1 MKVILVAINSKFIH
15 SNLAVR
21 YLKRFTEDLQ
31 YTCGIEEFSINDR
44 VERIV
49 EEIILKEPEVVAFSC
64 YIWNISYIKKVSRLI
79 KLINPNIKIIL
90 GGPEVSFDARDYLKE
105 EYCDFLIEGEGEE
118 TYRELIAYLL
128 EKNKEKEHIN
138 NIKALYYIEDNEI
151 IYTGKRDLMDMND
164 IVFPY
169 EELEE
174 LNNKIIYYEA
184 SRGCPFNCKYCL
196 SSTVHGLRFL
206 NIDRVKKELQFFID
220 KKVKLVKFVDRTFN
234 CDHEFAYEI
243 WKFIIEK
250 SPENITFH
258 FEISADL
265 LTEKEINLL
274 SKAKEGLIQFEV
286 GVQSTNKEV
295 LKNINRDADFLE
307 IKEKVEELLK
317 IKNINQHLDLIAG
330 LPGEDYNSFKNSFND
345 LYSIEPN
352 EIQLGF
358 LKLLKGSS
366 MREEADKWGMIYS
379 PYTPYEI
386 LKTNNISYEEI
397 LKLKRVEEVLDK
409 YYNSGQFNNILKYFI
424 KKFQT
429 PFEFYE
435 KLSEYFYSKGYFS
448 RSISSVSYYKAF
460 LDFSEEI
467 LKEKSYILEEI
478 IKYDYL
484 KFNKKKWLPEFLE
497 RHMDKKEERQIK
509 MILKEQA
516 IVDKSENINNYHIE
530 KFKIDVLKYEEIST
544 LEKGWFFILFDDN
557 NRKSVKNITTIV
569 KRYIIEYN

>member
-1 MKVILVAINSKFIH
+1 MKIILVAINSKFIH

-31 YTCGIEEFSINDR
+31 YTCKIEEFSINDR

-49 EEIILKEPEVVAFSC
+49 EEIILDKPDVVAFSC
-64 YIWNISYIKKVSRLI
+64 YIWNISYIKRVASLI
-79 KLINPNIKIIL
+79 RLINPQIKIIF
-90 GGPEVSFDARDYLKE
+90 GGPEVSFDAKNYLIE
-105 EYCDFLIEGEGEE
+105 GYCDFLIEGEGEE
-118 TYRELIAYLL
+118 TYKELITYLL
-128 EKNKEKEHIN
+128 ERDKNKKYIN
-138 NIKALYYIEDNEI
+138 NIKSLYYVGNREI
-151 IYTGKRDLMDMND
+151 IYTGERNLMDINN

-169 EELEE
+169 EDLEE
-174 LNNKIIYYEA
+174 LENKIIYYEA

-196 SSTVHGLRFL
+196 SSTVHGVRFL
-206 NIDRVKKELQFFID
+206 NIDRVKRELEFFIS
-220 KKVKLVKFVDRTFN
+220 KGVTLLKFIDRTFN
-234 CDHEFAYEI
+234 CNHEFAYDI

-250 SPENITFH
+250 NPPNMTFH

-265 LTEKEINLL
+265 LTEKEISLL
-274 SKAKEGLIQFEV
+274 SKARKGLIQFEV

-295 LKNINRDADFLE
+295 LKNINRNADFLE

-330 LPGEDYNSFKNSFND
+330 LPGEDYNSFKESFND
-345 LYSIEPN
+345 LYSIEPDQ
-352 EIQLGF
+352 IQLGF

-366 MREEADKWGMIYS
+366 MREEVDKWGMVYS

-397 LKLKRVEEVLDK
+397 LKLKKIEEVLDK
-409 YYNSGQFNNILKYFI
+409 YYNSRKFNNILKYFL

-435 KLSEYFYSKGYFS
+435 KLSEYFYDNGYFS
-448 RSISSVSYYKAF
+448 RSISSVEYYKVF
-460 LDFSEEI
+460 LDFNKEI

-484 KFNKKKWLPEFLE
+484 KFNKKRWLPKFLN
-497 RHMDKKEERQIK
+497 RHMDKNEERHIK
-509 MILKEQA
+509 MILKEQG
-516 IVDKSENINNYHIE
+516 IVDKSDNINDYHIE
-530 KFKIDVLKYEEIST
+530 KFKVDVLKYEKISV
-544 LEKGWFFILFDDN
+544 LKEGEFFLLFHDN
-557 NRKSVKNITTIV
+557 RNSVKNITTIV
-569 KRYIIEYN
+569 KRYNIGYN

>member
-1 MKVILVAINSKFIH
+1 MKVTLVAINSKYIH

-31 YTCGIEEFSINDR
+31 YTCNIQEFSINDR

-64 YIWNISYIKKVSRLI
+64 YIWNITYVKKVSRLI
-79 KLINPNIKIIL
+79 KLIDPTIKIIF
-90 GGPEVSFDARDYLKE
+90 GGPEVSFDAKEHLKD
-105 EYCDFLIEGEGEE
+105 EYCNFIIEGEGEK
-118 TYRELIAYLL
+118 TYKELISYLL
-128 EKNKEKEHIN
+128 EKDKDEGNINK
-138 NIKALYYIEDNEI
+138 IKALYYIKDNEI
-151 IYTGKRDLMDMND
+151 IYTGKRNLMDMND
-164 IVFPY
+164 IIFPY

-174 LNNKIIYYEA
+174 LDNKIVYYEA

-220 KKVKLVKFVDRTFN
+220 KKVNLVKFVDRTFN
-234 CDHEFAYEI
+234 CNHEFAYEI

-250 SPENITFH
+250 SPSNMTFH

-274 SKAKEGLIQFEV
+274 SEAKTGLIQFEV
-286 GVQSTNKEV
+286 GVQSTNRTV

-307 IKEKVEELLK
+307 IKQKVEELLK

-330 LPGEDYNSFKNSFND
+330 LPGEGYNSFKQSFND
-345 LYSIEPN
+345 LYKIKPDQ
-352 EIQLGF
+352 IQLGF
-358 LKLLKGSS
+358 LKLLKGSP
-366 MREEADKWGMIYS
+366 MRQEADKWGMVYS
-379 PYTPYEI
+379 PYIPYEI

-397 LKLKRVEEVLDK
+397 LKLKRIEEVLDK

-424 KKFQT
+424 KKFKT

-435 KLSEYFYSKGYFS
+435 ELSKYFYSRGYFS

-460 LDFSEEI
+460 LDFNDKI
-467 LKEKSYILEEI
+467 LKENSFALEEI

-484 KFNKKKWLPEFLE
+484 KFNKKKWLPEFLN
-497 RHMDKKEERQIK
+497 RHTDKKEERQIK
-509 MILKEQA
+509 MILKDQE
-516 IVDKSENINNYHIE
+516 IIDKSENINNYHIE
-530 KFKIDVLKYEEIST
+530 KFKVDVIKYEEKSKI
-544 LEKGWFFILFDDN
+544 EKGNFFVLFDDK
-557 NRKSVKNITTIV
+557 NRKMVKDITIIV
-569 KRYIIEYN
+569 KRHIIEYN

>member
-1 MKVILVAINSKFIH
+1 MKVTLVAINSKYIH

-31 YTCGIEEFSINDR
+31 YTCNIQEFSINDR

-64 YIWNISYIKKVSRLI
+64 YIWNITYVKKVSRLI
-79 KLINPNIKIIL
+79 KLIDPTIKIIF
-90 GGPEVSFDARDYLKE
+90 GGPEVSFDAKEHLKD
-105 EYCDFLIEGEGEE
+105 EYCNFIIEGEGEK
-118 TYRELIAYLL
+118 TYKELISYLL
-128 EKNKEKEHIN
+128 EKDKDEGNINK
-138 NIKALYYIEDNEI
+138 IKALYYIKDNEI
-151 IYTGKRDLMDMND
+151 IYTGKRNLMDMND
-164 IVFPY
+164 IIFPY

-174 LNNKIIYYEA
+174 LDNKIVYYEA

-220 KKVKLVKFVDRTFN
+220 KKVNLVKFVDRTFN
-234 CDHEFAYEI
+234 CNHEFAYEI

-250 SPENITFH
+250 SPSNMTFH

-274 SKAKEGLIQFEV
+274 SEAKTGLIQFEV
-286 GVQSTNKEV
+286 GVQSTNRTV

-307 IKEKVEELLK
+307 IKQKVEELLK

-330 LPGEDYNSFKNSFND
+330 LPGEGYNSFKQSFND
-345 LYSIEPN
+345 LYKIKPDQ
-352 EIQLGF
+352 IQLGF
-358 LKLLKGSS
+358 LKLLKGSP
-366 MREEADKWGMIYS
+366 MRQEADKWGMVYS
-379 PYTPYEI
+379 PYIPYEI

-397 LKLKRVEEVLDK
+397 LKLKRIEEVLDK

-424 KKFQT
+424 KKFKT

-435 KLSEYFYSKGYFS
+435 ELSKYFYSRGYFS

-460 LDFSEEI
+460 LDFNDKI
-467 LKEKSYILEEI
+467 LKENSFALEEI

-484 KFNKKKWLPEFLE
+484 KFNKKRWLPKFLN
-497 RHMDKKEERQIK
+497 RHMDKNEERHIK
-509 MILKEQA
+509 MILKEQG
-516 IVDKSENINNYHIE
+516 IVDKSDNINDYHIE
-530 KFKIDVLKYEEIST
+530 KFKVDVLKYEKISV
-544 LEKGWFFILFDDN
+544 LKEGEFFLLFHDN
-557 NRKSVKNITTIV
+557 RNSVKNITTIV
-569 KRYIIEYN
+569 KRYNIGYN